1 MDNNLRNKKEE
12 IKNNWEK
19 IFEKKIEE
27 FITPEGIEV
36 FWDDKTPFEEALMM
50 LDIAAVAY
58 AIEGIHNLKKED
70 DDNTKTKKFQV
81 FNLKTKSLYVNT
93 FDSVKEAKEFIKE
106 LAMSTLFTVNDFKIV
121 KVYD

>member
-19 IFEKKIEE
+19 CFDKKVEE
-27 FITPEGIEV
+27 FITPEGIEA

-58 AIEGIHNLKKED
+58 AIEVVHNLKKED
-70 DDNTKTKKFQV
+70 DDNTKTKKIQV
-81 FNLKTKSLYVNT
+81 FNLKDKFLYVNT

-106 LAMSTLFTVNDFKIV
+106 LAMSTPFTVNDFKIV
-121 KVYD
+121 KVYN